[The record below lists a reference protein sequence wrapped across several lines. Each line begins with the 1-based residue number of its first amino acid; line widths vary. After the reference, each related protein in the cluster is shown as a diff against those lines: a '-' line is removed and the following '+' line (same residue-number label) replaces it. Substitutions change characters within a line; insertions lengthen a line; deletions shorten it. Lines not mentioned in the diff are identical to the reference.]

1 VGCANP
7 LIDVAYRRYTQTGDA
22 AMERGDYVQ
31 VELAYARSAKN
42 VDWGN
47 TALQPSLAAYS
58 ISRMP
63 KLD

>member
-1 VGCANP
+1 MGCANP

-31 VELAYARSAKN
+31 AEFAYARAAQN
-42 VDWGN
+42 VVWGN

-58 ISRMP
+58 ISKMP